1 MRELTADTAIDRLPR
16 WSPDGK
22 WLAFFTTRSG
32 LLHIWKV
39 RPDGSDLQI
48 VRKEPAAYVVWS
60 PDGSH
65 LATGVGSRDGVNARS
80 PGLVPADAS
89 APDQRVDTLPPSSL
103 GRLIANDWSPDG
115 KRLAG
120 QLDAVGSAG
129 KGIAVFSLDTRTYER
144 ITAFGEWPVWLPDS
158 RRLLFV
164 ANGNAFYVADT
175 RTKEV
180 RQVWAVKRD
189 VLGPPRLTRDGR
201 RAYFSRR
208 VTEADIWL
216 LTMRDGPSSTKR

>member
-1 MRELTADTAIDRLPR
+1 
-16 WSPDGK
+16 
-22 WLAFFTTRSG
+22 
-32 LLHIWKV
+32 
-39 RPDGSDLQI
+39 
-48 VRKEPAAYVVWS
+48 
-60 PDGSH
+60 
-65 LATGVGSRDGVNARS
+65 
-80 PGLVPADAS
+80 
-89 APDQRVDTLPPSSL
+89 
-103 GRLIANDWSPDG
+103 
-115 KRLAG
+115 
-120 QLDAVGSAG
+120 
-129 KGIAVFSLDTRTYER
+129 
-144 ITAFGEWPVWLPDS
+144 VWLPDS